1 MAIRDI
7 LLDTNAYV
15 AFKQGRPEAVEIIQY
30 TPHIILCSVVLGEL
44 LAGFAAGSREIQ
56 NRGELQQFLASERV
70 LIFPIDTVTADYY
83 ATVYRT
89 LRAKGRPVPT
99 NDMWIAAIALQYGC
113 AVFTYDNHFKHFDGL
128 LTGSTF
134 AELQK

>member
-1 MAIRDI
+1 MALRDI

-15 AFKQGRPEAVEIIQY
+15 AFKQGRPEAVEIIQH

-44 LAGFAAGSREIQ
+44 LAGFAAGTREIQ
-56 NRGELQQFLASERV
+56 NRGELQQFLLSERV
-70 LIFPIDTVTADYY
+70 LMFPIDKVTAEYY

-99 NDMWIAAIALQYGC
+99 NDMWIAATAFQYGC
-113 AVFTYDNHFKHFDGL
+113 AVFTYDSHFKHFDSLIIG
-128 LTGSTF
+128 TTY